1 MKMREEHIQTS
12 REACIK
18 ANPEIMELKFG
29 CEVETK
35 SDGKM
40 RVITFA
46 ISSAL

>member
-12 REACIK
+12 REAWIT

-40 RVITFA
+40 CVITVA

>member
-1 MKMREEHIQTS
+1 MKMRRKHIQTS

-35 SDGKM
+35 SNGKI
-40 RVITFA
+40 RVIRFA